1 MTHTLLVASLLL
13 FVSPAYA
20 DLRVTTHVDVRRV
33 EGSGPGK
40 GPDIAA
46 LMQMLMPPGD
56 AVTFV
61 GTDAIRIEQ
70 SREGKTVIILLRSDG
85 QTILDPDAQ
94 TYTRL
99 PELGNVLNEAA
110 AQPPP
115 TFRRTGD
122 FAMIHGVRTERVE
135 VTMLVTL
142 PVIPPPGFPTVLTMT
157 GEIWLSD
164 AFKTYS
170 PGLQKALGLAGRLPT
185 TGLEGM
191 VLRQILRSAE
201 FGYEV
206 ESTVT
211 DLSDAPIAPAMF
223 SIPEGYRE
231 ISGIGLR

>member
-1 MTHTLLVASLLL
+1 MKHVCPTLCILLVYGSG
-13 FVSPAYA
+13 VYA
-20 DLRVTTHVDVRRV
+20 DVRYTTHVDVRRV
-33 EGSGPGK
+33 EGSSPGK

-46 LMQMLMPPGD
+46 VMQMLMPAGD
-56 AVTFV
+56 TVTFV

-70 SREGKTVIILLRSDG
+70 SREGRTVIILLRSDG
-85 QTILDPDAQ
+85 QMILDPDAR
-94 TYTRL
+94 TYTRV
-99 PELGNVLNEAA
+99 PELGSVLKEAA

-115 TFRRTGD
+115 TFRRTGV
-122 FAMIHGVRTERVE
+122 FALIHGIRAERVE
-135 VTMLVTL
+135 VTMPVTL

-157 GEIWLSD
+157 GEVWLSD
-164 AFKTYS
+164 AFKTYG
-170 PGLQKALGLAGRLPT
+170 PGLQKALGLTSRLP

-211 DLSDAPIAPAMF
+211 ELTDGPIVPAMF

-231 ISGIGLR
+231 ISRTGLR

>member
-70 SREGKTVIILLRSDG
+70 SREGKTVIILLRADG
-85 QTILDPDAQ
+85 QTILDPDAR

-99 PELGNVLNEAA
+99 PELGNVLKEAA
-110 AQPPP
+110 AQSPP

-122 FAMIHGVRTERVE
+122 SALIHGVRAERVE
-135 VTMLVTL
+135 VTMPVRL
-142 PVIPPPGFPTVLTMT
+142 PVIPPPGFPTVLTMA
-157 GEIWLSD
+157 GDVWLSD
-164 AFKTYS
+164 AFKTYG
-170 PGLQKALGLAGRLPT
+170 PGLQKALGLTGRLPT

-211 DLSDAPIAPAMF
+211 ELSDEPIAPSMF
-223 SIPEGYRE
+223 SIPAGYRE

>member
-33 EGSGPGK
+33 EGTSPGK
-40 GPDIAA
+40 DPDIAA
-46 LMQMLMPPGD
+46 LMQMLMPSGD

-85 QTILDPDAQ
+85 QMILDPDAR
-94 TYTRL
+94 TYTRV
-99 PELGNVLNEAA
+99 PQLGNVLKEAA
-110 AQPPP
+110 AQPSP

-122 FAMIHGVRTERVE
+122 FALIHSVRAERVE
-135 VTMLVTL
+135 VTMPVTL
-142 PVIPPPGFPTVLTMT
+142 PVVPPPGFPTVLTMT
-157 GEIWLSD
+157 GEVWLSD
-164 AFKTYS
+164 AFKTYG
-170 PGLQKALGLAGRLPT
+170 PGLQKALRLTGRLT

-191 VLRQILRSAE
+191 ALRQTLRSAE

-211 DLSDAPIAPAMF
+211 ELSDEPIAPAMF